1 METERG
7 DLQPVVQQ
15 HAGSESDWVKEAG
28 SGERVNHFIDQI
40 KSFHIIIQKKQSKAK
55 QSKAKQASVC

>member
-15 HAGSESDWVKEAG
+15 HAGSESDWVKKAG

-40 KSFHIIIQKKQSKAK
+40 KSFHIIIQKKTEQNKT
-55 QSKAKQASVC
+55 KQASVC

>member
-40 KSFHIIIQKKQSKAK
+40 KSFHIIIQKNRAK
-55 QSKAKQASVC
+55 QNKTKQASVC